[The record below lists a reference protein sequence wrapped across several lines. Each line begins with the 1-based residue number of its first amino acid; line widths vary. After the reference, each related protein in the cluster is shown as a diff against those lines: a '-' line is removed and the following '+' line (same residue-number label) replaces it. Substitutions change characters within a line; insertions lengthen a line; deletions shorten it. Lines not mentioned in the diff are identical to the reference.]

1 MPLKFGFI
9 TRRNSSG
16 LRPLPAHPASCS
28 SIPVPRGHWL
38 SPVRGSDGKGPPGT
52 PGSALWKPTKPQ
64 PRKPGRKQNKRHRQ
78 RAVIKCCYRSPRL
91 PTRPALYSLPRS
103 GLVAL
108 IQVTSYSPDVSTY
121 LPEVSRCSLP
131 APCGEGA
138 WS

>member
-38 SPVRGSDGKGPPGT
+38 SPVRGSDGKGPPRT

-64 PRKPGRKQNKRHRQ
+64 PQKPGRKQNRRHRQ
-78 RAVIKCCYRSPRL
+78 KAVIKCCYRSPRRPHQASPVLLAPVRPSGSSSSYLLQPRRQHL
-91 PTRPALYSLPRS
+91 PS
-103 GLVAL
+103 
-108 IQVTSYSPDVSTY
+108 
-121 LPEVSRCSLP
+121 
-131 APCGEGA
+131 
-138 WS
+138 